1 MKLGALKLGLSVAA
15 LFAGFSHGFL
25 SQSSFVL
32 SGDDEPIRYD
42 APPFKDPVA
51 QLQQRMDQGQARLEY
66 SAPGGYLLSVLKQ
79 LNVQPSSQTLVFS
92 KTSFQFQH
100 ISPANPRALY
110 FNDEVY
116 VGWVRGGDVVEV
128 SAVDPDRGALFYS
141 LDQRETDK
149 PRFVRR
155 DECLQCH
162 ASPRTQ
168 GVPGH
173 LVRSVYPD
181 AEGLP
186 LLQAGSFQTD
196 HTSPFRERWGGW
208 YVTGTHGTLRHMGNN
223 WVRDVGRPDQ
233 LDMEAGANVT
243 RLQGLVKLDH
253 YLRPDSDLVA
263 LMVLEHQTKLH
274 NLLTRANWETRIAL
288 HQQDDMN
295 RALGQ
300 PSDQWFDST
309 RRRINSQVEDL
320 VKYMLFTEEFRI
332 EAAVAGTSGFQD
344 EFPKTGLR
352 DRQGRS
358 LRDLDLKTR
367 LFRYPCSF
375 LIYSKAFD
383 ALPPAAR
390 DHLYRR
396 LYDVLTGKDQSKEFA
411 ALSRDDRSAILEIL
425 LDTKSGLPDYWKVS
439 RSSLKQGGEVKPP
452 NDDITTAR
460 R

>member
-1 MKLGALKLGLSVAA
+1 MKFGTLKCALILAV
-15 LFAGFSHGFL
+15 LFAGLSHGFL

-42 APPFKDPVA
+42 APPLKDPVA
-51 QLQQRMDQGQARLEY
+51 RLQQRIEQGKARLEY
-66 SAPGGYLLSVLKQ
+66 TTPGGYLLSVLKQ
-79 LNVQPSSQTLVFS
+79 LHVQPSSQTLVFS

-110 FNDEVY
+110 FNDDVY
-116 VGWVRGGDVVEV
+116 VGWVQGGEVMEV
-128 SAVDPDRGALFYS
+128 SAVDPDRGAMFYS
-141 LDQRETDK
+141 LDQRQTDK

-162 ASPRTQ
+162 ASPRTL

-196 HTSPFRERWGGW
+196 HASPLRERWGGW
-208 YVTGTHGTLRHMGNN
+208 YVTGTHGVLRHMGNN

-233 LDMEAGANVT
+233 LDMETGANVT

-288 HQQDDMN
+288 RQQDDMN

-309 RRRINSQVEDL
+309 RRRIRNQVEDL
-320 VKYMLFTEEFRI
+320 LKYLLFTDEIRLD
-332 EAAVAGTSGFQD
+332 AAVAGTSGFQD
-344 EFPKTGLR
+344 EFPKTGPR
-352 DRQGRS
+352 DRRGRS

-375 LIYSKAFD
+375 LIYSDAFT
-383 ALPPAAR
+383 ALPPAAQ
-390 DHLYRR
+390 DQLYLR
-396 LYDVLTGKDQSKEFA
+396 LHEVLTGKDQSKEFA
-411 ALSRDDRSAILEIL
+411 ALSRNDRTAILEIL
-425 LDTKSGLPDYWKVS
+425 LDTKSGLPDYWKES
-439 RSSLKQGGEVKPP
+439 ELNQ
-452 NDDITTAR
+452 
-460 R
+460 

>member
-1 MKLGALKLGLSVAA
+1 MKLGALKFGLIVAA

-51 QLQQRMDQGQARLEY
+51 QLQQRMDQGQTRLEY
-66 SAPGGYLLSVLKQ
+66 SVPGGYLLSVLKQ

-128 SAVDPDRGALFYS
+128 SAVDPDRGAMFYS

-196 HTSPFRERWGGW
+196 HTSPLRERWGGW
-208 YVTGTHGTLRHMGNN
+208 YVTGTHGALRHMGNN

-309 RRRINSQVEDL
+309 RRRIHSHVEDL
-320 VKYMLFTEEFRI
+320 LKYMLFTEEARLD
-332 EAAVAGTSGFQD
+332 AAVAGTSGFQD
-344 EFPKTGLR
+344 EFPKTGPR
-352 DRQGRS
+352 DRRGRS

-396 LYDVLTGKDQSKEFA
+396 LHDVLTGKDQSKEFA
-411 ALSRDDRSAILEIL
+411 ALSHDDRTAILEIL
-425 LDTKSGLPDYWKVS
+425 LDTKSGLPDYWKVIPEG
-439 RSSLKQGGEVKPP
+439 LKPHG
-452 NDDITTAR
+452 
-460 R
+460 